1 MAASVAD
8 GPLPVGEIL
17 FAAAAASFAITCALN
32 WDIVSDNWDK
42 LVLASQH
49 AFTASVNNIIPAFNE
64 LWVDSVKEYYNDSNP
79 VALNR
84 KDKSI
89 TFDGSKYHCRSL
101 AETSVSSLQTNSYYP
116 AIIGP
121 DNKVYI
127 CIASVPE
134 DVAKLLV
141 IFGNE
146 YGVVFAKTQSN
157 ALNLC
162 KSLSPVVFGPEYHG
176 KYSNQIGYWR
186 HDHVVVNQHAHIW
199 YNNKLA
205 I

>member
-42 LVLASQH
+42 LVLAFQH

-64 LWVDSVKEYYNDSNP
+64 LLVDSVKEYYNDSNP

-89 TFDGSKYHCRSL
+89 TFDGSKYNCRSL

-121 DNKVYI
+121 
-127 CIASVPE
+127 
-134 DVAKLLV
+134 
-141 IFGNE
+141 
-146 YGVVFAKTQSN
+146 
-157 ALNLC
+157 
-162 KSLSPVVFGPEYHG
+162 EYHG

-186 HDHVVVNQHAHIW
+186 HYHVVVNQHAHIW